1 MARLGFLGRQIAL
14 LTPARSCRRAVGVGS
29 GFAVKSLAA
38 RNRGVGLRSK
48 NSISG
53 LVLATLLLA
62 APSLRATTPHK
73 AKHKKPASSSKTA
86 SAKTASAKKTA
97 AKTSGAT
104 ASGKSTSK
112 SHLKRTKHSRSWKR
126 HGQQA
131 VDSRRTGQIQQA
143 LIQSHYLDGE
153 PSGAWD
159 AKTQEALRR
168 YQAANGWQSKVVPD
182 SRALIKLG
190 LGPSTDKLLNPES
203 AMTSHVEK
211 TPPVAPLAAS
221 APNSPR

>member
-1 MARLGFLGRQIAL
+1 MGAAL
-14 LTPARSCRRAVGVGS
+14 LS
-29 GFAVKSLAA
+29 
-38 RNRGVGLRSK
+38 
-48 NSISG
+48 
-53 LVLATLLLA
+53 TLLLA
-62 APSLRATTPHK
+62 VPSLAATAHK
-73 AKHKKPASSSKTA
+73 AKHKKAVSSPKSAAATDT
-86 SAKTASAKKTA
+86 SAK
-97 AKTSGAT
+97 
-104 ASGKSTSK
+104 ASGKSSSK
-112 SHLKRTKHSRSWKR
+112 GHLKRMRYSRNWKR
-126 HGQQA
+126 HGQQT
-131 VDSRRTGQIQQA
+131 VDGRRTEQIQQA

-211 TPPVAPLAAS
+211 APSGAPLATS
-221 APNSPR
+221 GPNTPR